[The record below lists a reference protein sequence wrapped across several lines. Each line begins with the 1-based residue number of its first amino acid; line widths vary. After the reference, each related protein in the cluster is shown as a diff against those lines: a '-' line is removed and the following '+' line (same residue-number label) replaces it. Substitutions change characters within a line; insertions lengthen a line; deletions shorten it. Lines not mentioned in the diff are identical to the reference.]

1 MNLMKKWAVAILEM
15 TLMSKSKK
23 KRYAVIAVLAALLMV
38 TVPAGAA
45 CFGFSD
51 EEMPKVVADYICKYE
66 SVVGQPLAVSETPG
80 GTIWFIRLSDSNGEH
95 IADVHQA
102 EDADGDLGPIL
113 YFVLP
118 DGRVLLDRRANL

>member
-1 MNLMKKWAVAILEM
+1 MKRSAVRTLEM
-15 TLMSKSKK
+15 ILMPKSKK
-23 KRYAVIAVLAALLMV
+23 PIKRYAVIAAIAALLMV
-38 TVPAGAA
+38 AVPAGAA
-45 CFGFSD
+45 CFGFSN

-66 SVVGQPLAVSETPG
+66 DVVAQPLAVSETPG